1 RWRGTGPARAR
12 PGTGATRRAWD
23 RSAWAARLAR
33 AAESSSGAR
42 GPRPAAGCLARLGVL
57 ALELADLLA
66 DQRLR
71 HLRDHLP
78 GHGLHALDH
87 VAHDPLREVAE
98 RLPDD
103 LLERLL
109 ELLLDRLGERD
120 RSGHR
125 HRERGLRRGRAGD

>member
-23 RSAWAARLAR
+23 RSAWTARLAR

-57 ALELADLLA
+57 ALEPADLLA

-78 GHGLHALDH
+78 GHRLHALDH
-87 VAHDPLREVAE
+87 VAHDALGEVAE

-109 ELLLDRLGERD
+109 ELPLDRLGERD
-120 RSGHR
+120 RRG
-125 HRERGLRRGRAGD
+125 RERRLRRAGRRRG